1 MWECRVNSQITASG
15 NTRIRLL
22 QAAEAL
28 FIERGFES
36 MSLRQITQLADA
48 NLAAVNYHF
57 GSKELLVQELL
68 AKRLDRLNQERLQL
82 LAACEQ
88 QASGQPLD
96 ASAVLSVLF
105 VPALRLTRDPAGGP
119 AFMRLLGRVYSDP
132 SPFIRNHLQE
142 HYRPI
147 FGRFFEAFSRALP
160 ELPRNELGMRLHFSL
175 KSLSGLLAGE
185 DMDDLIASL
194 SMGEEISDGVVLAR
208 LISLVSP
215 MLTSPFGSPEQIRI
229 IEQVMGHADA
239 AAKATDAEQ
248 AASDQAASQKSFG
261 VLTMLNESGDRG

>member
-1 MWECRVNSQITASG
+1 M
-15 NTRIRLL
+15 

-68 AKRLDRLNQERLQL
+68 SKRLDRLNQERLQL

-88 QASGQPLD
+88 EADGKPLH
-96 ASAVLSVLF
+96 ASAVLSILF
-105 VPALRLTRDPAGGP
+105 VPALRLSRDPAGGP
-119 AFMRLLGRVYSDP
+119 AFMRLLGRVYSDA
-132 SPFIRNHLQE
+132 SPFIRDHLQE

-160 ELPRNELGMRLHFSL
+160 ELPRNELGMRLHFIL

-185 DMDDLIASL
+185 DMDELIASL
-194 SMGEEISDGVVLAR
+194 GMGETLSDAVVLAR
-208 LISLVSP
+208 LISLLSP
-215 MLTSPFGSPEQIRI
+215 MLTSPFGSPEQIEI
-229 IEQVMGHADA
+229 VEQVMGQADA
-239 AAKATDAEQ
+239 AAKATDAVQ
-248 AASDQAASQKSFG
+248 AASGQVSHKSFG
-261 VLTMLNESGDRG
+261 VLTMLNESNDGA